1 MASAAPEP
9 SRSGLNLRSVGR
21 AVRDMNRDY
30 HWPSKV
36 VLTVLV
42 VACLLGAA
50 ITGWP
55 RGTAH
60 WPGPLRALGSGDME
74 TLLALILALLVAVRF
89 YQRADAGTLDGDEHY
104 NVARALAFGYFKNFL
119 VPALRL
125 ADHDDEQLY
134 VFCPRSMDDLSA
146 YSTEIE
152 PRVRSLFDHDWQPV
166 VPQPEH
172 GAPRRTV
179 LVVRRRREPIT
190 TGAGPSAPFMFD
202 APTAL
207 FTVQDFYAALNRRRV
222 DDGAEPLSQQ
232 NVLRYQNQQIDSF
245 FRHLALLFQSDYGWP
260 AVSDLVATPTALAQ
274 LHARLHLAAAD
285 DIRRWY
291 PATPEPNGKTP

>member
-1 MASAAPEP
+1 
-9 SRSGLNLRSVGR
+9 
-21 AVRDMNRDY
+21 MNRDY
-30 HWPSKV
+30 HWPSKM
-36 VLTVLV
+36 VLTLLV

-55 RGTAH
+55 RATVH
-60 WPGPLRALGSGDME
+60 WPGPLRALGSGDTE
-74 TLLALILALLVAVRF
+74 TLLALMLALFVAIRF

-125 ADHDDEQLY
+125 AEQDNEHLY
-134 VFCPRSMDDLSA
+134 VFCPQSMDDLTA

-190 TGAGPSAPFMFD
+190 TGEGPTAPFMFD

-207 FTVQDFYAALNRRRV
+207 FTVQDFYAALNRRRLWCPASPSTRAPSLGPILEPV
-222 DDGAEPLSQQ
+222 VVAASRSWLLRRALSVIGPRAEERDCSLHVGCRARAIGDSTIASQEI
-232 NVLRYQNQQIDSF
+232 V
-245 FRHLALLFQSDYGWP
+245 ALCCS
-260 AVSDLVATPTALAQ
+260 
-274 LHARLHLAAAD
+274 R
-285 DIRRWY
+285 
-291 PATPEPNGKTP
+291 